1 MSKYSKVAARRYR
14 LYTKHNQR
22 QYLIQRLVAF
32 ALLVLHNLARAL
44 QRAQIK
50 KSRRVE
56 KVTVVDLE

>member
-1 MSKYSKVAARRYR
+1 MKQKQ
-14 LYTKHNQR
+14 KQD
-22 QYLIQRLVAF
+22 LIQTLVAF
-32 ALLVLHNLARAL
+32 VLWILHDLARAL